1 MPTMSSLPAAPPSPL
16 TIGTLA
22 KQTGVK
28 IPTIRY
34 YESIGLLPEAPRTD
48 SNRRTYDG
56 RSVRRLRFI
65 RHARE
70 LGFEV
75 EAIRQLL
82 AMADDPGQ
90 PCREADLLARTHL
103 AEIESRIA
111 RLEALRDEVRRM
123 VEGCAQDQVRSC
135 HVIEVLADHAH
146 CLHDRH

>member
-1 MPTMSSLPAAPPSPL
+1 MAAAPVPAHL
-16 TIGTLA
+16 TIGEA
-22 KQTGVK
+22 ARISGVK
-28 IPTIRY
+28 VPTIRF
-34 YESIGLLPEAPRTD
+34 YEETGLLPHLPR
-48 SNRRTYDG
+48 SEGNRRLYDDAQ
-56 RSVRRLRFI
+56 VKRLAFI

-82 AMADDPGQ
+82 AMADDPDR
-90 PCREADLLARTHL
+90 PCRDADQLAHTHL

-146 CLHDRH
+146 CLNDRH